1 MYLRKT
7 YDEFDV
13 EPTPTA
19 AEKYRDGQP
28 GTYRIVTR
36 RVAIKPYHR
45 KSPRNP
51 APSGRGG
58 IGARPRGSNNLA
70 ALTVNAL

>member
-19 AEKYRDGQP
+19 AEKEP